1 MNDDKSPKKVDS
13 KRSEHPDYRPTRTV
27 RVRVLLEGGQR
38 IFGNVHV
45 GWPDGRFSD
54 IINDE
59 RSFLPFT
66 DAAVEGDSTPYDFLT
81 VAKSRIVMVYEIKR

>member
-1 MNDDKSPKKVDS
+1 MNDDNAPQKADS
-13 KRSEHPDYRPTRTV
+13 TRCDHPDYRPTRAV

-45 GWPDGRFSD
+45 AWPDGRVSD
-54 IINDE
+54 MLNDE
-59 RSFLPFT
+59 RTFLPFT
-66 DAAVEGDSTPYDFLT
+66 DVALEGDSTPYDFLT